1 MFIRTASNSVKQI
14 ARVLMDHT
22 VADIIDSL
30 FLLYSV
36 HLKSICE
43 TITNSIHP
51 EHNDNENKDFQHF

>member
-1 MFIRTASNSVKQI
+1 
-14 ARVLMDHT
+14 MDHT

-43 TITNSIHP
+43 TITNSFHP
-51 EHNDNENKDFQHF
+51 EHNDNEIKTSNIFRD